1 MVLLKERSLIMDD
14 PIISLAKEI
23 EGNLGFLEDLVTR
36 NNLIIG
42 VAGMVGVLIF
52 IVLLLHK

>member
-1 MVLLKERSLIMDD
+1 MDD

-52 IVLLLHK
+52 IVLILHK

>member
-1 MVLLKERSLIMDD
+1 MDD

-23 EGNLGFLEDLVTR
+23 EGNIGFLEDLVTR

-42 VAGMVGVLIF
+42 AAGIVGVLIF
-52 IVLLLHK
+52 IILLLTK